1 MVYFPLL
8 FIYVLCCFGIGY
20 LGRHTRAGFVA
31 VTLLS
36 VLLTPIVMLRAIL
49 LLRST
54 EEVFVTR
61 DDERIEVAHKD

>member
-8 FIYVLCCFGIGY
+8 FIYVVCCFGVGY
-20 LGRHTRAGFVA
+20 LARNTRAGFIG

-36 VLLTPIVMLRAIL
+36 VLFSPLVVLLAVL

-54 EEVFVTR
+54 DEVLVMR
-61 DDERIEVAHKD
+61 SEPDSKRARE